1 VSTRVV
7 DAYLDELLVD
17 LDAIEHPAEQAV
29 AEVPA
34 ATAVPLADAEPASAS
49 ASATVAEP
57 EPEPASAP
65 LADPAAAEPAATA
78 LAAGAP
84 ATSEPVAT
92 GNATSVT
99 ACAATPMPEP
109 SPAAPPPAPVPAPMP
124 SAPAAVAHVAPLSIP
139 RPAPVVHDAGGDAI
153 PRQRAATTSR
163 WLRVGI
169 GTDYYA
175 FELLRVQEVVRVAP
189 IVAMR
194 GAAPSVRGVMN
205 LRGRI
210 VPVFDLGRWLGG
222 ADVVTTEHSRIV
234 VVEREDELIGVLVT
248 RVEDVATLGREHI
261 EPPLIGSDAGAIV
274 GIARVGRSPTVLLD
288 ANALFD

>member
-1 VSTRVV
+1 VKNPVV

-17 LDAIEHPAEQAV
+17 LEAAERPADATSAMPEAAVTAV
-29 AEVPA
+29 ALPEPAPPAPPVPSA
-34 ATAVPLADAEPASAS
+34 ATA
-49 ASATVAEP
+49 
-57 EPEPASAP
+57 
-65 LADPAAAEPAATA
+65 
-78 LAAGAP
+78 
-84 ATSEPVAT
+84 PV
-92 GNATSVT
+92 
-99 ACAATPMPEP
+99 
-109 SPAAPPPAPVPAPMP
+109 PPPAPEPVPMSFAPTPIAPAPATP
-124 SAPAAVAHVAPLSIP
+124 VA
-139 RPAPVVHDAGGDAI
+139 RPAPLPHDAGDAT
-153 PRQRAATTSR
+153 PRPRAAATSR

-169 GTDYYA
+169 GTDHYA

-194 GAAPSVRGVMN
+194 GAAPSVLGVMN

-222 ADVVTTEHSRIV
+222 ADVVTSEHSRIV